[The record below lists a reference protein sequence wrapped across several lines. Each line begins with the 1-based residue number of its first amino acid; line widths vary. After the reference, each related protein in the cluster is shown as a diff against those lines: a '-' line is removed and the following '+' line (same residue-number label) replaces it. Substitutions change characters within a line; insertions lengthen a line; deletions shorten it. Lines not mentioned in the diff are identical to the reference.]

1 MFVFTV
7 MRENLLSLMRSAGVI
22 FFPLGFPPGVA
33 ALRPLLV
40 MMLVVLFVFGAARAW
55 RKAPVAVLF
64 ALAYTPIFLAWPYAP
79 ERFVWAVW
87 PLAGLFLAAGA
98 TECWRLGEA
107 RPRARGVRAS
117 ALLAVSVACVACA
130 GHAAYTTRGLV
141 RHWWDVAQR
150 RNAAALIPVAEWVN
164 ANTRPDD
171 VVACDG
177 ESLVHLYTGRTVVPV
192 HILSPDEYFA
202 GTPLEQAAADLR
214 ALFLANR
221 PAYAVFSAAAT
232 ELAAAPLLDGAG
244 GSPRLDRLA
253 QLPGGGAAYRVVL
266 P

>member
-1 MFVFTV
+1 MIV
-7 MRENLLSLMRSAGVI
+7 
-22 FFPLGFPPGVA
+22 
-33 ALRPLLV
+33 LLV
-40 MMLVVLFVFGAARAW
+40 IFVFGAARAW

-64 ALAYTPIFLAWPYAP
+64 VLAYAPIFLAWPYAP

-98 TECWRLGEA
+98 TECWRLGA
-107 RPRARGVRAS
+107 AHPLVSGVRAS
-117 ALLAVSVACVACA
+117 AALAVSVALLACA
-130 GHAAYTTRGLV
+130 GHATYTARGLA

-150 RNAAALIPVAEWVN
+150 RNAMALIPVAEWVK
-164 ANTRPDD
+164 ANTNPGD

-192 HILSPDEYFA
+192 HILSPDEYLA

-214 ALFLANR
+214 ALILANR
-221 PAYAVFSAAAT
+221 PRYAVFSAAAT

-244 GSPRLDRLA
+244 GSPRLDRIA
-253 QLPGGGAAYRVVL
+253 RLPGGGTAFRVVL